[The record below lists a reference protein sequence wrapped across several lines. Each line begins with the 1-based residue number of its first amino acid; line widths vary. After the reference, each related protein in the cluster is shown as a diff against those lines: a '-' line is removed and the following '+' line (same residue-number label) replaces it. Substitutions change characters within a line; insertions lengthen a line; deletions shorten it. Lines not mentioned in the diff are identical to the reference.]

1 MNWDWQIVIDS
12 IPQLLSGAVMTVQLV
27 VISGI
32 LGLIF
37 GLVLALLR
45 LHPNKLVST
54 LPFLYIFFFR
64 GTPLLVQIFL
74 IYYGLSQF
82 DFMKES
88 VLWEPIFKEKY
99 WCAILAFTLNTSA
112 YIAEIIR
119 GAIQSIPKGEL
130 EAADAIGMSS
140 WQKLTRITLPRVW
153 HHVARLQQRSDF
165 YAQRQCVSHDHHFG

>member
-88 VLWEPIFKEKY
+88 VLWEPIFKEK
-99 WCAILAFTLNTSA
+99 
-112 YIAEIIR
+112 
-119 GAIQSIPKGEL
+119 
-130 EAADAIGMSS
+130 
-140 WQKLTRITLPRVW
+140 
-153 HHVARLQQRSDF
+153 
-165 YAQRQCVSHDHHFG
+165 